1 MSSSDAATAVE
12 SFPLEARVILHGLVK
27 APALNG
33 KRGVV
38 KSSLNPAGRYT
49 VLVEDDD
56 KTVSLKPAN
65 LHYQPRT
72 VESLSIQELK
82 LLLKS
87 SGKQVSDAEMTGMDK
102 SALQNMVSELL
113 ALVGKENDNDIAALL
128 AKAQAPTPP
137 AAAASSAPA
146 VDPSQA
152 AEQLRNM
159 DPDQLRQQARMM
171 RAMDAS
177 TLRRMNPQLANM
189 SDAQIHAAADQME
202 RMAANPTMR
211 KMAADQINNMS
222 RAEISRM
229 QQQQQQATLQT
240 NNGNATMRPAVAA
253 ASTAATPPATITPT
267 QQQADQAA
275 RMMASMT
282 PEQMKQQAEAL
293 RTMDPTVVRQMNP
306 QLAHMTDDQI
316 KQAATQFEMMASNPD
331 MMKMAMQQM
340 KNMTPEQLEAVQNGT
355 AAAGGMP
362 QATPDMSQMMGGG
375 GGDPAN
381 MLANM
386 DKAQLKTMLE
396 SVKDNPDMLKQFS
409 AMTGASEAQLKQGL
423 DSFSG
428 MSDTKMDAALK
439 MMQSVQKAKNT
450 WITVDAKA
458 GGHLSKIMISLAAA
472 CVGMI
477 VWYFFFRTASG
488 AAAAASMAG
497 GGDIPILAS
506 KSATDAAYVEED
518 EFGGEF

>member
-38 KSSLNPAGRYT
+38 KSSLNAAGRYT
-49 VLVEDDD
+49 VLVEDDG

-102 SALQNMVSELL
+102 SELQNMVSELL
-113 ALVGKENDNDIAALL
+113 VLVGKDNDNDIAALL

-137 AAAASSAPA
+137 AAAPSSATA

-222 RAEISRM
+222 PAEISRM
-229 QQQQQQATLQT
+229 QQQQQATMQT
-240 NNGNATMRPAVAA
+240 NNGNATTRPAA
-253 ASTAATPPATITPT
+253 ASTAATSPATITPT

-316 KQAATQFEMMASNPD
+316 KQAATQFEMMASNPG

-355 AAAGGMP
+355 AASGGMP

-450 WITVDAKA
+450 WTTVDAKA
-458 GGHLSKIMISLAAA
+458 GGHLTKIMITLAVA

-488 AAAAASMAG
+488 AAAGMAG